1 MHSLGIF
8 RWLLLLAVSVAG
20 CSQPDEITH
29 YRVERVETPVVAKP
43 KGPTGGGGP
52 QQVLGAIYLRGDMA
66 WFFKAFGAPAEVAA
80 VEGDYQAFLQT
91 VTFSDDGKPK
101 WELPSGWKQLP
112 GSQFRL
118 ATLRLG
124 TQESA
129 PEASVIG
136 LPKTGDDEQKY
147 LLDNVNRWRNQLQ
160 LPPWTAEQMKAEL
173 KTEKAGDAE
182 YQYVSLTG
190 TAESGGGM
198 TPPFAGGNRPPRGD
212 APRVDSPPPS
222 APPASTDIKFE
233 LPEGRKEVTP
243 ASAITKAAFRA
254 GEGEKL
260 EITITVLG
268 GPAGGLADNVNRWRG
283 QIKLPRASDDEL
295 KATLKDVS
303 VDGAE
308 GKLVELVGEGDSAE
322 SILGAI
328 VLKGNASWFVKA
340 KGPVA
345 VAAAEKARFEA
356 FVQSLKL
363 P

>member
-1 MHSLGIF
+1 
-8 RWLLLLAVSVAG
+8 
-20 CSQPDEITH
+20 
-29 YRVERVETPVVAKP
+29 
-43 KGPTGGGGP
+43 
-52 QQVLGAIYLRGDMA
+52 
-66 WFFKAFGAPAEVAA
+66 
-80 VEGDYQAFLQT
+80 
-91 VTFSDDGKPK
+91 
-101 WELPSGWKQLP
+101 
-112 GSQFRL
+112 
-118 ATLRLG
+118 
-124 TQESA
+124 
-129 PEASVIG
+129 
-136 LPKTGDDEQKY
+136 
-147 LLDNVNRWRNQLQ
+147 
-160 LPPWTAEQMKAEL
+160 
-173 KTEKAGDAE
+173 
-182 YQYVSLTG
+182 
-190 TAESGGGM
+190 M

-233 LPEGRKEVTP
+233 LPEGWKEVTP